1 MSQYILPALF
11 PKRPDN
17 ESHDILSSLV
27 TEKGD
32 FFWYSYNVVVHV
44 RPFLVGYS
52 VHFPLGACLFYMMY
66 GWDLYDLFSDDWLYF
81 LPFVSSPPSFQHQ
94 HVFID
99 VFQCHYYPRT
109 PAILTVHVMNVLA
122 SALLSGICRFT
133 CLILS
138 VCWQEYPPAHFPSTL
153 ISRNPHFNSI
163 L

>member
-32 FFWYSYNVVVHV
+32 FFWYSYNEVVHV

-81 LPFVSSPPSFQHQ
+81 LPFVSSRPSSQH
-94 HVFID
+94 
-99 VFQCHYYPRT
+99 P
-109 PAILTVHVMNVLA
+109 
-122 SALLSGICRFT
+122 T
-133 CLILS
+133 CLYIIKISTSFIPIFLPYWLCIMS
-138 VCWQEYPPAHFPSTL
+138 KWMSLLQLCLMEFVDLHNWVFAWPEYPPGQSP
-153 ISRNPHFNSI
+153 PHLHEQEPKGSM
-163 L
+163 